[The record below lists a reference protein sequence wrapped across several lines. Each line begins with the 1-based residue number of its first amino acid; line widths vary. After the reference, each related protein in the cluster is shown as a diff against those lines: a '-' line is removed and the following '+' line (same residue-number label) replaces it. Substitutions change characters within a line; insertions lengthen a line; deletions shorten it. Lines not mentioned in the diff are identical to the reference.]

1 MQGMVQN
8 TGLGLSGWIVVL
20 PLVLAL
26 IGAALALM
34 LRNNGRV
41 TFLLLLIFITAMIAC
56 EAALGWRVWHE
67 GPVSMTMGNWLP
79 PFGISFAADLLGASF
94 ALVAALV
101 TLLVVIYAEADRS
114 AGEGRDGFH
123 ALVLLLLGGV
133 TGAFLTGDLFNLY
146 VWFEV
151 MLIASFGLIAS
162 RGSPIQLDAAVKY
175 GFLNF
180 LATTLF
186 LLALG
191 LLYGLLGT
199 LNMAD
204 IIGKAGSANPAAMT
218 AVAALLLLAF
228 GMKAAAF
235 PVNAWLPASYHA
247 PPAAVAA
254 LFAGLLTKVGFYALL
269 RSLVM
274 LLPASRDLLEPV
286 IALVAIGSMLLGPLS
301 AIGETNLRRAIG
313 FLLIGGIGVAMV
325 GIALGGLGGV
335 SGAGI
340 YIVHSMITLSAL
352 YLTAGLIE
360 QATGQ
365 SDVRQMGSLYA
376 SNTALSVLFLIL
388 VLAVAGVPPL
398 LGFWPKL
405 ILLQAS
411 VANGG
416 VLGGVAAVALVLNAV
431 LTTIAGTR
439 IWAHVFWREG
449 ETAKPGI
456 AAPATARDGL
466 RYGAATVMA
475 GLVVALGLWPNFLL
489 AAARLGAAD
498 LLDPTRYI
506 AAIGLMGSTP

>member
-1 MQGMVQN
+1 
-8 TGLGLSGWIVVL
+8 
-20 PLVLAL
+20 
-26 IGAALALM
+26 
-34 LRNNGRV
+34 
-41 TFLLLLIFITAMIAC
+41 
-56 EAALGWRVWHE
+56 
-67 GPVSMTMGNWLP
+67 
-79 PFGISFAADLLGASF
+79 
-94 ALVAALV
+94 
-101 TLLVVIYAEADRS
+101 
-114 AGEGRDGFH
+114 
-123 ALVLLLLGGV
+123 
-133 TGAFLTGDLFNLY
+133 
-146 VWFEV
+146 

-254 LFAGLLTKVGFYALL
+254 LFAGLLTKVGLYALL

-411 VANGG
+411 IANGG